1 MVSKNAEYYPDWK
14 INKPVRNGLSIIYI
28 IGIILLGASSGM
40 IANKL
45 FNQENRHY
53 NEIAMINGRE
63 QLERKTESKSNNK
76 KLARQQIEAIP
87 LDTTSTIF
95 STGNNTHLQTPNVS
109 DINSALIGYPYIS
122 LQIIANEPIK
132 LQFGSKN

>member
-1 MVSKNAEYYPDWK
+1 
-14 INKPVRNGLSIIYI
+14 
-28 IGIILLGASSGM
+28 M